1 MSPKQQERRFDPK
14 YADTL
19 LEIAEGDFRTAEFTA
34 EGVRDGKVRIENVFF
49 LYQQAMEKALKAAL
63 CRLEIAVPLVHDL
76 GVLLAK
82 LPEVNQPDV
91 GYEIT
96 QFNEF
101 AGVRRY
107 EEGAIIYEPEDL
119 TDAHRL
125 TEQVISWAASII
137 RS

>member
-19 LEIAEGDFRTAEFTA
+19 LEIAEGDFRTAEF
-34 EGVRDGKVRIENVFF
+34 
-49 LYQQAMEKALKAAL
+49 
-63 CRLEIAVPLVHDL
+63 
-76 GVLLAK
+76 
-82 LPEVNQPDV
+82 
-91 GYEIT
+91 
-96 QFNEF
+96 

-125 TEQVISWAASII
+125 TERVISWAASII

>member
-34 EGVRDGKVRIENVFF
+34 GGVHDGKVRVENVFF

-82 LPEVNQPDV
+82 LPEADQPDV

-125 TEQVISWAASII
+125 TERVISWAASII